1 MFNNKSI
8 LVTGGTGSFGKYFIK
23 KILKSYTP
31 KRLIVYSRDEL
42 KQFDFQNEL
51 KNSVPKIKYS
61 KMRFFIGDV
70 RDLSRLELAFQN
82 VFIVVHA
89 ASFKQVMSSEYNP
102 IECIKTNIIGAQNI
116 ISASLT
122 CIKNYLRYSEASPV
136 NLYGQQN

>member
-1 MFNNKSI
+1 M
-8 LVTGGTGSFGKYFIK
+8 
-23 KILKSYTP
+23 
-31 KRLIVYSRDEL
+31 IVYSRDEL

-51 KNSVPKIKYS
+51 KNSIPKIKYN

-82 VFIVVHA
+82 VDIVVHA
-89 ASFKQVMSSEYNP
+89 AALKQVMSSEYNP

-122 CIKNYLRYSEASPV
+122 CKVKKIIALSTDKAASPV
-136 NLYGQQN
+136 NLYGATKLVSDKLFISANNIIGSNKSFFQL